1 MSIITVLNIAAAII
15 GGLFVLF
22 GIVTTYVSYLCIK
35 GKIKPNG
42 AVGVRLNFS
51 RNYRLYQ
58 QDKYWYPINRYG
70 GEKTIYLTAVWT
82 LLSLVIT
89 VLPIDPGVKI
99 NALTV
104 VIILVATALVFAAW
118 RIYQYADKLVS
129 GDVAYR

>member
-99 NALTV
+99 NALTI
-104 VIILVATALVFAAW
+104 VILLVATALVFAAW

>member
-1 MSIITVLNIAAAII
+1 MSTVTILQIAAAVMGI
-15 GGLFVLF
+15 LFALF
-22 GIVTTYVSYLCIK
+22 GVVTTYVSYLCIK
-35 GKIKPNG
+35 GKITPNG

-51 RNYRLYQ
+51 RNYRLYK

-70 GEKTIYLTAVWT
+70 GEKTIYITAVWT

-89 VLPIDPGVKI
+89 VLPIDPEVKI
-99 NALTV
+99 NVLTI
-104 VIILVATALVFAAW
+104 VILLVTAALVFAAW

>member
-1 MSIITVLNIAAAII
+1 MSIITMLNIAAAII

-70 GEKTIYLTAVWT
+70 GEKTIYLTALWT

-99 NALTV
+99 NALAV

-118 RIYQYADKLVS
+118 RIYQYADNLVS